1 MSCVHPTGTFTRV
14 GGTAKAIARRLRP
27 AMIAGV
33 ALGGCVC
40 GHLRSKD
47 QLSLDKV
54 EPSVAIA
61 GVCTPLLLRG
71 NGFRPGVV
79 TDVDDKDATSEP
91 LSLRIGGTEIANPV
105 LRADGAIEATLPD
118 TVAPGVYEVSIS
130 LGPRHA
136 GGAALRVGAPS
147 EVTLRAPADLAS
159 GEERTFSL
167 VVASR
172 APSDVMLAVDRIGVW
187 PDGSA
192 IASGVVLPVLV
203 GPQEPV
209 KVFGN
214 LISERP
220 AAEADAELAV
230 SVHWSLGPLS
240 GTVDESAI
248 LRAFGVPGM
257 TATIDAPAEIEA
269 GDQRPL
275 SARLWAPA
283 NVDLAHVDLQVTAG
297 GGAAL
302 ASSLSVSGATIGA
315 GSALSLPGA
324 LQGVSA
330 GPGWLEIDATA
341 VAQRGDAPAPV
352 SQRYAL
358 AIRNGPAPA
367 LSVPSLP
374 AIVEVG
380 VPLTVTIDARND
392 GDVDLTGVQ
401 LTVTATDG
409 SVSYPPAF
417 ISIAA
422 GASVQQTFS
431 VTPLTAGAPVR
442 LNVALSGASALS
454 GRSFAAQPASASS
467 GAARKPAALAMTA
480 SPSQSRASKGQKVP
494 LSVVIT
500 NTGDVDV
507 AAAIL
512 SIAAGGS
519 GLVIGPSGAPASTAQ
534 LPPTSVPAGGSV
546 TLSPVTVGNSAAPA
560 TFSLSVSGSDS
571 VSGAPVSAS
580 AAAGFDVQAGPLLS
594 VSASGPTRM
603 VSGQSATLDVLV
615 RNDGDVDAV
624 SVAAGVQ
631 VSGGVSAGS
640 PSPASVAR
648 LAAAGG
654 SLTFSI
660 PVHAGGP
667 AGTAG
672 ISVTAFAQDGNG
684 AGTVSASS
692 GLGLV
697 VHDPPRITA
706 SFTGSLPATAT
717 EGQVLPAILHL
728 GAAGPPSA
736 DALLVALP
744 AFSASGGGTVTAHAP
759 CPFPCA
765 LSAGGSLDVQV
776 LITAGSAGNL
786 QV

>member
-1 MSCVHPTGTFTRV
+1 
-14 GGTAKAIARRLRP
+14 
-27 AMIAGV
+27 
-33 ALGGCVC
+33 
-40 GHLRSKD
+40 
-47 QLSLDKV
+47 
-54 EPSVAIA
+54 
-61 GVCTPLLLRG
+61 
-71 NGFRPGVV
+71 
-79 TDVDDKDATSEP
+79 
-91 LSLRIGGTEIANPV
+91 
-105 LRADGAIEATLPD
+105 
-118 TVAPGVYEVSIS
+118 
-130 LGPRHA
+130 
-136 GGAALRVGAPS
+136 
-147 EVTLRAPADLAS
+147 
-159 GEERTFSL
+159 
-167 VVASR
+167 
-172 APSDVMLAVDRIGVW
+172 
-187 PDGSA
+187 
-192 IASGVVLPVLV
+192 
-203 GPQEPV
+203 
-209 KVFGN
+209 
-214 LISERP
+214 
-220 AAEADAELAV
+220 
-230 SVHWSLGPLS
+230 
-240 GTVDESAI
+240 
-248 LRAFGVPGM
+248 M

-283 NVDLAHVDLQVTAG
+283 SVELAHVNLQVTAG

-324 LQGVSA
+324 VQGVTA
-330 GPGWLEIDATA
+330 GPGWLQLDATA

-358 AIRNGPAPA
+358 AIRSGPAPA

-380 VPLTVTIDARND
+380 VPLTVTVDARND
-392 GDVDLTGVQ
+392 GDVDLADAQ
-401 LTVTATDG
+401 LAVAATDG
-409 SVSYPPAF
+409 SVSDPPAS

-467 GAARKPAALAMTA
+467 GAARRPAALAMTA
-480 SPSQSRASKGQKVP
+480 SPSQSRASKGQKIP
-494 LSVVIT
+494 LSVVLT

-512 SIAAGGS
+512 SVAAGGS
-519 GLVIGPSGAPASTAQ
+519 GLVIGPSGAPASSAQ
-534 LPPTSVPAGGSV
+534 LPPTSVPAGRSV
-546 TLSPVTVGNSAAPA
+546 TLSPVTVGHSAAPA
-560 TFSLSVSGSDS
+560 AFSTFLSGGDFRSGAQGGASTAAWLDLPAGPPTSRSGSRP
-571 VSGAPVSAS
+571 A
-580 AAAGFDVQAGPLLS
+580 
-594 VSASGPTRM
+594 RM

-624 SVAAGVQ
+624 SVSAAAQ
-631 VSGGVSAGS
+631 VSGGISAGS

-717 EGQVLPAILHL
+717 EGQGLPATLHL
-728 GAAGPPSA
+728 GAP
-736 DALLVALP
+736 
-744 AFSASGGGTVTAHAP
+744 
-759 CPFPCA
+759 
-765 LSAGGSLDVQV
+765 
-776 LITAGSAGNL
+776 
-786 QV
+786 